1 MGLLNSVL
9 KVFVGDKTKK
19 DLAGI
24 LPLVSKINEHFDSYR
39 ILTNDQLRNKTLSFK
54 DLLKKNLREIED
66 QINKLKIEIN
76 QTEDIDQ
83 KENFY
88 QQVDDLTIKIKEITA
103 DTLEKILP
111 EAFAVVKE
119 TARRFVE
126 NNSIEVTASEFDRML
141 SQNKS
146 YINLNGDIAKWSNSW
161 DAAGKPILWDMI
173 HYDVQLI
180 GGIVMHQG
188 KISEMQTG
196 EGKTLVATLP
206 IYLNALTGRG
216 VHLVTVNDYLA
227 KRDSSW
233 MGPLFEFHGL
243 SVDCIDYYRPNSLER
258 KKAYQADITYGTNN
272 EFGFDYL
279 RDNMAHTPDDLVQ
292 PKHHFAIVDEVD
304 SVLVDD
310 ARTPL
315 IISGPTPDGDR
326 HEFDLLKPKVSSLVA
341 NQRNYLT
348 SILAEAKKK
357 ISAGDTKEGGVLLLR
372 VYRGLPKNKILI
384 KFLSQEGIRQL
395 LQKTENFY
403 MQDNNRE
410 MHKIDSELLFTID
423 EKNNQIELTDKGIET
438 LSSDAEDKNFF
449 VLPDIGGEIAKIEA
463 KELNPKDETELKEQL
478 FNDFSIKGER
488 IHAMNQLLKAFTLFE
503 KDTEYVVME
512 NKVMIVDEQTGRIM
526 DGRRYSDGLHQAIE
540 AKENVKVEAA
550 TQTFADSTIN

>member
-66 QINKLKIEIN
+66 QIYKLKIEIN

-216 VHLVTVNDYLA
+216 VHLVTVND
-227 KRDSSW
+227 
-233 MGPLFEFHGL
+233 
-243 SVDCIDYYRPNSLER
+243 C
-258 KKAYQADITYGTNN
+258 
-272 EFGFDYL
+272 
-279 RDNMAHTPDDLVQ
+279 
-292 PKHHFAIVDEVD
+292 
-304 SVLVDD
+304 
-310 ARTPL
+310 
-315 IISGPTPDGDR
+315 
-326 HEFDLLKPKVSSLVA
+326 
-341 NQRNYLT
+341 
-348 SILAEAKKK
+348 
-357 ISAGDTKEGGVLLLR
+357 
-372 VYRGLPKNKILI
+372 
-384 KFLSQEGIRQL
+384 
-395 LQKTENFY
+395 
-403 MQDNNRE
+403 
-410 MHKIDSELLFTID
+410 
-423 EKNNQIELTDKGIET
+423 
-438 LSSDAEDKNFF
+438 
-449 VLPDIGGEIAKIEA
+449 
-463 KELNPKDETELKEQL
+463 
-478 FNDFSIKGER
+478 
-488 IHAMNQLLKAFTLFE
+488 
-503 KDTEYVVME
+503 
-512 NKVMIVDEQTGRIM
+512 
-526 DGRRYSDGLHQAIE
+526 
-540 AKENVKVEAA
+540 
-550 TQTFADSTIN
+550 